1 MPSLD
6 TLPTEIHVQ
15 IFSNL
20 DPASSACLG
29 LTSKNFYSLFRDLH
43 GVGQV
48 SLLSRTSFC
57 GIGKQLC
64 LFELLKEWLG
74 DRVGQPLLEAYER
87 LAKEWND
94 AEESDVAGWMK
105 LFADRLARN
114 ESTNVTLLEPLAQIA
129 FKMVNTLPR
138 EELDALLGR

>member
-1 MPSLD
+1 MPNLD

-20 DPASSACLG
+20 DPASSTCLG
-29 LTSKNFYSLFRDLH
+29 LSSKKFYSVYGDLY
-43 GVGQV
+43 GVGYA
-48 SLLSRTSFC
+48 SLLSRTSFR

-64 LFELLKEWLG
+64 LFELLKDWMG
-74 DRVGQPLLEAYER
+74 YRIVPPLLEAYER

-94 AEESDVAGWMK
+94 VEVAQ
-105 LFADRLARN
+105 
-114 ESTNVTLLEPLAQIA
+114 VA

-138 EELDALLGR
+138 EKLDALLGR